1 MLQWVLSWLRHHAR
15 SLRILN
21 GFSFRWYC
29 RTINAQGV
37 RPHVARSDGI
47 QGQDVL
53 ETLALFTGL
62 SMMAVSCASLSSFLA
77 VSSLPGPAVV
87 ITSLLMEPLV
97 EFGGEVESAPGEV
110 ERVKGALTATES
122 VREVVVEMEV

>member
-1 MLQWVLSWLRHHAR
+1 MLQWVLSWLRHHTR

-29 RTINAQGV
+29 RTIDAQGV
-37 RPHVARSDGI
+37 RPHVACSDGI
-47 QGQDVL
+47 QGRDVL
-53 ETLALFTGL
+53 ETLALFTSL
-62 SMMAVSCASLSSFLA
+62 SMTVVSCASLSSFLA
-77 VSSLPGPAVV
+77 VSGLPGPAAV
-87 ITSLLMEPLV
+87 IASLLTELLV

-122 VREVVVEMEV
+122 VREVVVETEV